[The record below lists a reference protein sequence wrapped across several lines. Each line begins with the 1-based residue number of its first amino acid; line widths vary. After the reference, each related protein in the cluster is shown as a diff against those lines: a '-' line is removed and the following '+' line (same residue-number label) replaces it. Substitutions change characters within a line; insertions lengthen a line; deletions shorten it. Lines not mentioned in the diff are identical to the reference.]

1 MVVSCYEQPSVS
13 LAKRFQIPQRF
24 KHIDRIADIVKQDV
38 IEFCVSRENLPELLL
53 VWKCNREF
61 EARIS
66 LLCDCDNLRAD
77 INAFARARPDDSQ
90 KIACAAANR
99 EYLFLWFHQKTEK
112 PTQQFIIVRVAV
124 DPDIAPGSNCC

>member
-38 IEFCVSRENLPELLL
+38 IEFFVSLENLPELSLI
-53 VWKCNREF
+53 WKCNREF
-61 EARIS
+61 EVWIS
-66 LLCDCDNLRAD
+66 LLCDCDNLSAD
-77 INAFARARPDDSQ
+77 INTFAHARPNDSQ
-90 KIACAAANR
+90 KIACVAANR

-112 PTQQFIIVRVAV
+112 PTQQFIIVCVAV
-124 DPDIAPGSNCC
+124 DPDLAPRSNP